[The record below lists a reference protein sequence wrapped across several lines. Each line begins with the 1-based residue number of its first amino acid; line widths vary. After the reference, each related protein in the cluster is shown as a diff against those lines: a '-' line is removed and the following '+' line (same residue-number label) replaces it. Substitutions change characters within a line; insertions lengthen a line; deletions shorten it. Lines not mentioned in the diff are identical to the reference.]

1 EILSLTEHLAI
12 KECFEQRKKNFEF
25 SYTRQVLQNDM
36 KQIQDG
42 LAMWKDY
49 ETQSQLIAFYE
60 NDESQKQEQ
69 YIVLQTQM
77 EHLQKEYQQ
86 VIEEYL
92 EDYHRF
98 NENNEILKISQQDME
113 KIREHLIDYEMTHDY
128 FVIQKVIDDTYQH
141 MSRQLIEEQMRYERL
156 IQENE

>member
-1 EILSLTEHLAI
+1 MKTHDIEAWIESIGEYNQELTQYQKELDKKIRICEQKEEVYQDLNQSIEEYQNLIDQKEYECQKLIQEMNAFNEILSLTEHLAI

-69 YIVLQTQM
+69 YIALQTQM
-77 EHLQKEYQQ
+77 EHLQKN
-86 VIEEYL
+86 I
-92 EDYHRF
+92 
-98 NENNEILKISQQDME
+98 NK
-113 KIREHLIDYEMTHDY
+113 
-128 FVIQKVIDDTYQH
+128 
-141 MSRQLIEEQMRYERL
+141 
-156 IQENE
+156 